1 MKTLGLDTVTL
12 YVLLVVLVAAER
24 GVELVISRRN
34 VRRLLDRGAFEIGTA
49 DYRWMVLL
57 HVSFLLACPVEVLVL
72 DRPLIPP
79 LAVAMTVLLAGT
91 MGLRYWV
98 IATLGERWTTR
109 VICLP
114 GAPLVD
120 GGPYRWMAHPNYL
133 AVVLELAA
141 LPLIHTAWLTA
152 VVFGVLNALVL
163 RKRIRTENGAIRG
176 FSAVVAGERR
186 PVRG

>member
-1 MKTLGLDTVTL
+1 MKIFGLDTVTL

-34 VRRLLDRGAFEIGTA
+34 VRRLLDRGAFEVGSA

-57 HVSFLLACPVEVLVL
+57 HVSFLLACPLEVLAL
-72 DRPLIPP
+72 DRPWIPP
-79 LAVAMTVLLAGT
+79 LAVSMTILLAGT

-109 VICLP
+109 VIYLP

-120 GGPYRWMAHPNYL
+120 GGPYRWIAHPNYL
-133 AVVLELAA
+133 AVVLELLA

-152 VVFGVLNALVL
+152 AVFGVLNALVL
-163 RKRIRTENGAIRG
+163 RKRIRTENGAMRH
-176 FSAVVAGERR
+176 FSTMVVGEHR